1 MFECYLCLNKKRAGY
16 GGYYCDACNKIGKI
30 IECYGSDEVLDIL
43 EQTCLR
49 KDKKLRDIKIEKVK
63 KDKDKEEDKK
73 VDIDKAHGLAP
84 TPPPPPTTRSQ
95 KKKTSN

>member
-63 KDKDKEEDKK
+63 KDKEEDKK